1 MVGGGVFAS
10 SDWPIVTHSCASKL
24 CQALIASRNLVTGQ
38 EHIKFIVTDVV
49 RGTVYCKA
57 VA

>member
-1 MVGGGVFAS
+1 MVVGGGVFAC
-10 SDWPIVTHSCASKL
+10 SDWPIVTHSCTSKL
-24 CQALIASRNLVTGQ
+24 CQALVASRNLVPGQ

-49 RGTVYCKA
+49 RGVYCKA